1 MLYLNSIIGK
11 GDISSDGKIFI
22 VGFSGVAIFVCLG
35 LLLVF
40 AAVAISNLK
49 SAMSNQPKNLFMF
62 VLSALAMILALAAAN
77 VNLSNLLE
85 YAPKEVSRSA
95 SLTEVSDL
103 IMVDK
108 DKDKVEIKPLT
119 DKQSK
124 YFYYGQDN
132 YDDLENDK
140 TQIFKIEED
149 TFYNRMYLIDRNN
162 HKSELSEDEKNMI
175 KSKRIQ

>member
-11 GDISSDGKIFI
+11 GDISSDGKIII

-49 SAMSNQPKNLFMF
+49 SAMSNQSKALFMF

-77 VNLSNLLE
+77 INLSNLLE

-95 SLTEVSDL
+95 SLTEASDL
-103 IMVDK
+103 ITAEN
-108 DKDKVEIKPLT
+108 DKVEIKPLT

-124 YFYYGQDN
+124 YFYYDQDN
-132 YDDLENDK
+132 YDHLENDK

-149 TFYNRMYLIDRNN
+149 TFYNRMYLIDKNN

-175 KSKRIQ
+175 KSKQNK

>member
-11 GDISSDGKIFI
+11 GDISLSGKRFI
-22 VGFSGVAIFVCLG
+22 LGFSGVAILISLV

-49 SAMSNQPKNLFMF
+49 LADKQLKSLFTF
-62 VLSALAMILALAAAN
+62 VLSAFVMIISAASAN
-77 VNLSNLLE
+77 VSLSNILE
-85 YAPKEVSRSA
+85 TAPKEVSRSA

-103 IMVDK
+103 ITV

-124 YFYYGQDN
+124 YFYDSQDSH
-132 YDDLENDK
+132 DQLEKDK

-149 TFYNRMYLIDRNN
+149 TFYNRMYLIDKNN

>member
-22 VGFSGVAIFVCLG
+22 AGFSGVAIFVCLG

-103 IMVDK
+103 ITVDN
-108 DKDKVEIKPLT
+108 DKVEIKPLT

-124 YFYYGQDN
+124 YFYDSQDSHDQLE
-132 YDDLENDK
+132 DDK
-140 TQIFKIEED
+140 SQIFKIEED
-149 TFYNRMYLIDRNN
+149 TFYNRMYLIDKNN

-175 KSKRIQ
+175 KSKRNQ